1 MKNNLAFVLWGSE
14 EPHFCSP
21 NVQKKFVD
29 GTAIELIFNIP
40 QYLENKGWT
49 FTDVNFTLV
58 MESNGELLTSHH
70 FQMENMQGN
79 NIWVVANPEITE
91 PNGSFTPVFAR
102 QFVLSASSGA
112 KPITFRLFVN
122 HGENEEEIADG
133 TLIFDSDLGVSEYR
147 KLMSLLENA
156 QQSRQTANKAYRAT
170 EREQFVQKVAQEH
183 THNFFKVLFKNQ
195 NMEQTVYVICR
206 NNSTQTDE
214 LLAVYPSAVETLNL
228 TRGISYKIL
237 THGQNESMKH
247 AREMGNI
254 DERYENDTIIVR

>member
-1 MKNNLAFVLWGSE
+1 MKNNLAFVLWSSE
-14 EPHFCSP
+14 EPYFCP
-21 NVQKKFVD
+21 ANVQKKFVD
-29 GTAIELIFNIP
+29 GTAIELIFNVP
-40 QYLENKGWT
+40 QFLETKGWT
-49 FTDVNFTLV
+49 FAEVNFTLV
-58 MESNGELLTSHH
+58 MESNGEFLTSHH

-79 NIWVVANPEITE
+79 NIWVVANPEKTE

-102 QFVLSASSGA
+102 QFVLSANSGS

-122 HGENEEEIADG
+122 QGDNEEEIADG

-147 KLMSLLENA
+147 KLMALLENT
-156 QQSRQTANKAYRAT
+156 QQSRQLANKAYKVT

-183 THNFFKVLFKNQ
+183 ANNFFKVMFKNQ

-214 LLAVYPSAVETLNL
+214 ILAVYPNVIETVNL
-228 TRGISYKIL
+228 LRGVSYKIL

-254 DERYENDTIIVR
+254 DEKYENDTILVR